1 MKLIISIVWYYKNNI
16 YRMFDIKFTYDG
28 KKIIF
33 SSETRRKTLKDVVD
47 WLHNYEDDMNVD
59 ITSNVI
65 DIMQDLIDDDDELD
79 IECFTDGYVKLKHDG
94 IKSTNNDIGLY
105 ICSNSN
111 DSWMLDN
118 DITNHKEL
126 DYKKL
131 IPYLQRVIDYIESED
146 RSVFI
151 EFEWTIIEG
160 RDSPENPYSLGRMN
174 FEYRLPNGEINKEL
188 NTIPDNNYD
197 SIIMKFKLKI

>member
-1 MKLIISIVWYYKNNI
+1 MRKIRNMKSYKQ
-16 YRMFDIKFTYDG
+16 FIKESKHY
-28 KKIIF
+28 
-33 SSETRRKTLKDVVD
+33 
-47 WLHNYEDDMNVD
+47 YEDDMNVD

-105 ICSNSN
+105 ICYSMEEGGW
-111 DSWMLDN
+111 DLWMLDN

-197 SIIMKFKLKI
+197 SIIMKFKLKK

>member
-1 MKLIISIVWYYKNNI
+1 MKYLKS
-16 YRMFDIKFTYDG
+16 F
-28 KKIIF
+28 KIF
-33 SSETRRKTLKDVVD
+33 EEAGVKPSKRF
-47 WLHNYEDDMNVD
+47 YEDDMNVD